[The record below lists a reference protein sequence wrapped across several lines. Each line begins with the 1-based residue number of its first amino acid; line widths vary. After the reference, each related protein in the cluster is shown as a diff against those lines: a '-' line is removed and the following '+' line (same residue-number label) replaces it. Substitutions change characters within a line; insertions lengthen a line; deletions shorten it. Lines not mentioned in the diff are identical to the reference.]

1 MTKEYLLKPESSC
14 RLDAFLRE
22 ELPRLLAGS
31 EADVSNS
38 KIRRLIIAGA
48 VAADGR
54 QCRIPSWTLRAGNT
68 VKVTVDEEKFFFEK
82 QPDDVKFDVSAQ
94 SVLFEDEY
102 IIVVNKPA
110 FFPTEETIAG
120 RRDNMHD
127 AVVRWLWS
135 ENPSLRNPPYAG
147 IMHRLDRETSGVLLF
162 TKQRTVNT
170 AVHDMFEQH
179 TARKI
184 YRAVVLRES
193 CKTVRSEFYSDSFLG
208 RISAKSSAGKWG
220 IVSESSGGLHAHTD
234 FTLKGE
240 GITEGRNVMYIEARP
255 FTGRTHQ
262 IRVHLSSLGMPI
274 LGDTLYSGVGAERMY
289 LHALSLSF
297 PHPVSG
303 EIVTVSAPL
312 PPGFGRQ

>member
-1 MTKEYLLKPESSC
+1 MTKGYLVKPESSC
-14 RLDAFLRE
+14 RPDAYLRG

-147 IMHRLDRETSGVLLF
+147 IMHRLDRETSGVVLF

-170 AVHDMFEQH
+170 AVHAMFEQH

-208 RISAKSSAGKWG
+208 RISAKSSAGNWG

-255 FTGRTHQ
+255 LTGRTHQ

-303 EIVTVSAPL
+303 VILTVNAPL

>member
-110 FFPTEETIAG
+110 FFPTEETIEIG
-120 RRDNMHD
+120 R
-127 AVVRWLWS
+127 AS
-135 ENPSLRNPPYAG
+135 C
-147 IMHRLDRETSGVLLF
+147 RE
-162 TKQRTVNT
+162 
-170 AVHDMFEQH
+170 
-179 TARKI
+179 
-184 YRAVVLRES
+184 
-193 CKTVRSEFYSDSFLG
+193 
-208 RISAKSSAGKWG
+208 
-220 IVSESSGGLHAHTD
+220 
-234 FTLKGE
+234 
-240 GITEGRNVMYIEARP
+240 
-255 FTGRTHQ
+255 
-262 IRVHLSSLGMPI
+262 RV
-274 LGDTLYSGVGAERMY
+274 
-289 LHALSLSF
+289 
-297 PHPVSG
+297 
-303 EIVTVSAPL
+303 
-312 PPGFGRQ
+312 